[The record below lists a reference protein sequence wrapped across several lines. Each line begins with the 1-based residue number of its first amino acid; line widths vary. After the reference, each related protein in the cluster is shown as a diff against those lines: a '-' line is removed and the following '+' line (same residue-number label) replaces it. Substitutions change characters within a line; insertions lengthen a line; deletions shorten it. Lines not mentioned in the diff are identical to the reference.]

1 MEETNTVTNEEVTE
15 ATPVVDEKPSK
26 LKWYIVSA
34 SSGKENSTAK
44 LIKQRVKANGME
56 EVIADVVVP
65 MQEKIII
72 QRGKKKTIQ
81 DRIYQGYI
89 FVKMEANEDTI
100 QLVRNTE
107 GVKGFLGMTAKSKYP
122 TPLNEKDL
130 NFTQVKPEPSYK
142 SKFDVGNVVRITDG
156 PWKEFVGTVVAVNE
170 VKGQL
175 KVMLSLFNRDTPV
188 DNIDF
193 LQAEKLSETN

>member
-1 MEETNTVTNEEVTE
+1 MEETQTEETTEVAEVT
-15 ATPVVDEKPSK
+15 PKPDK
-26 LKWYIVSA
+26 LKWFIVSA

-44 LIKQRVKANGME
+44 LIKVRVKANGME
-56 EVIADVVVP
+56 SQIADVVVP

-89 FVKMEANEDTI
+89 FVKMEANDDTL

-142 SKFDVGNVVRITDG
+142 SKFDIGNVVRIIDG
-156 PWKEFVGTVVAVNE
+156 PWKEFVGTVVSVNE